1 VLNEEKYILAIET
14 SSRAGSAAVGR
25 GTELLARIDFT
36 AGARH
41 GVELLPS
48 VDKLMKQLGL
58 TPKQIGIIC
67 VSAGPG
73 SFTGLRVGFT
83 FARCLAQVIGA
94 ELVAVPSARVIVEN
108 LLPLLQKEAGPID
121 IAPILD
127 AKRKQVYTAGFRWD
141 GHEIKQIMNE
151 CVLSP
156 TDLIKKM
163 GRPLWI
169 TGEGIDYHQEEF
181 KNISLNDVVFT
192 DHKYWQCRAE
202 CVLKLGRQMADEK
215 KFISYNS
222 LSPIYVRLPEAEEKW
237 QITHAE

>member
-1 VLNEEKYILAIET
+1 MLSDDKYILAIET
-14 SSRAGSAAVGR
+14 SSRAGSAAIGR
-25 GTELLARIDFT
+25 GAELLGRIDFT

-48 VDKLMKQLGL
+48 VDKLMKQLCL
-58 TPKQIGIIC
+58 SPKQIDIIC

-83 FARCLAQVIGA
+83 FARCMAQVVGA
-94 ELVAVPSARVIVEN
+94 KLIAVPSTHVIVEN
-108 LLPLLQKEAGPID
+108 LKPLLQKEAGPID

-141 GHEIKQIMNE
+141 GHKLKQVLNE
-151 CVLSP
+151 CVLTP
-156 TDLIKKM
+156 AELMEKM

-169 TGEGIDYHQEEF
+169 TGEGIDYHRKEF
-181 KNISLNDVVFT
+181 ITKDQNTVKFI
-192 DHKYWQCRAE
+192 DHEYWQCRAE
-202 CVLKLGRQMADEK
+202 CVLKLGKQRADENL
-215 KFISYNS
+215 FIEYNS

-237 QITHAE
+237 QITHAQ